1 MEVSADLA
9 LVLMTLLTEVGA
21 VDVIFAVDE
30 FMSVKLTQLP
40 RRLPRFFGIPPASKS
55 LSQGAESLLTKRKKN
70 GSRFSSFLLKLC
82 KATINNLL
90 HIIMLSLL
98 SFDRHNRI
106 YRKPRKP

>member
-55 LSQGAESLLTKRKKN
+55 LSQGAESLLTK
-70 GSRFSSFLLKLC
+70 
-82 KATINNLL
+82 
-90 HIIMLSLL
+90 
-98 SFDRHNRI
+98 
-106 YRKPRKP
+106 